1 METRE
6 EILLPFC
13 HLFRLLTSDRYNLH
27 TNPYN
32 YATTNL
38 TRQFG
43 IPLERAGL
51 DLYGIWSMMMM
62 TMILRAHTLNSGTW
76 PHSLETSI
84 RETPSPSFQIL
95 RTFDSETRKTS
106 STRFS
111 QYQVVRAREPASFW
125 RENAIADVI
134 LLLVLHVL
142 ARMS

>member
-1 METRE
+1 METRQ

-13 HLFRLLTSDRYNLH
+13 HLFRLLTSDRYSLH

-32 YATTNL
+32 YATTNSL
-38 TRQFG
+38 VSLGFLWKEPAL
-43 IPLERAGL
+43 IE
-51 DLYGIWSMMMM
+51 GIWSMMMM
-62 TMILRAHTLNSGTW
+62 TMILKAHTLNSGTW

-84 RETPSPSFQIL
+84 RETPFPSFQIL

-125 RENAIADVI
+125 RENAIAVVI